1 MNKTIIYID
10 MDGVLADFSKAI
22 KTHPKSNYLK
32 YKDNPDNI
40 HGIFANLG
48 VVPGAKEAI
57 HKLNQSNKYN
67 LFVLTTAPWD
77 NPTAWMHKRNWIE
90 THFGNIFHKKLIITH
105 RKDLLIG
112 DYLIDDRIANG
123 AGNFKGTHLHFG
135 WDYINNKFNKYPD
148 WEAILNYFSIK
159 LQ

>member
-1 MNKTIIYID
+1 MNQPIIYID
-10 MDGVLADFSKAI
+10 MDGVLADFGKAI
-22 KTHPKSNYLK
+22 KTHPKSDYLK

-40 HGIFANLG
+40 HGIFANLE

-57 HKLNQSNKYN
+57 HKLNQSNTYD

-77 NPTAWMHKRNWIE
+77 NPGAWMHKRNWIE
-90 THFGNIFHKKLIITH
+90 EHFGNIFYKKLIITH

-112 DYLIDDRIANG
+112 DYLIDDRTANG

-148 WEAILNYFSIK
+148 WEAILDYFK
-159 LQ
+159 LNS